1 MARRVRTG
9 LSAALG
15 LGILAAVALRPRDGG
30 RERRGRLWRP
40 PSPSDSGTTVE
51 VEQMCFAPTILRAPV
66 GSDVTFTNTDPVPHN
81 VLGAH
86 GAWGSYDLLKGKHRS
101 VTYRFTEAGTYP
113 YVCTYHVGM
122 VGTVV
127 VGDGVGGAMTA
138 SNAGGPVIPVTED
151 TPPAELENVASVTTT
166 SAEDPATPWAIAALG
181 AGLVVL
187 AAIAVRR
194 YRRRSLA

>member
-1 MARRVRTG
+1 MAGRIRTG

-15 LGILAAVALRPRDGG
+15 LGILAVVAFVPGTAAASGGGGCGSAVTD
-30 RERRGRLWRP
+30 
-40 PSPSDSGTTVE
+40 DSGTTVE